1 MHERT
6 QSTVINKTTMEGPY
20 VVCFQLCSYFLL
32 HLKIFFSIRITPVF
46 ILQSNSSEESEV
58 HPCQLC
64 VLPDTPVGMKG
75 SLELL
80 RLEYWVRVVVH

>member
-1 MHERT
+1 MLYAF
-6 QSTVINKTTMEGPY
+6 SSVAI
-20 VVCFQLCSYFLL
+20 FLL
-32 HLKIFFSIRITPVF
+32 HLKTFFSVRITPVF